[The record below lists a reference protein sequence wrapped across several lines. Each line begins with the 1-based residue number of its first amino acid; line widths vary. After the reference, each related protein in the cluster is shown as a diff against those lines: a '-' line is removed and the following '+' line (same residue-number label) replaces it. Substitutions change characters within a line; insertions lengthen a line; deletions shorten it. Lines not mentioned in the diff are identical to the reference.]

1 MKRLLI
7 LLMALLGWIG
17 TGMAQA
23 DANQMKALQQLA
35 QVWIGDSVQ
44 ERRLKAAAD
53 FKAAFKKVL
62 EVPGALQGNYDSLI
76 QVAQLIDPDGGFK
89 IFTWEVFHSDNVY
102 QHGGFLVTKDKV
114 WELEEQ
120 VHSLDDLYFQEFSA
134 AEWPGALYYNLRP
147 FQFGKQEA
155 WLLFGYNS
163 KGFFERRKLLDVLWF
178 DKQGTPHFGAPVFA
192 GRDPKVKTQRS
203 FRFILDYSAESKIK
217 LNYDESVGKIV
228 FDHLIPA
235 KSPEGDDRTL
245 MVPDGSY
252 DAFVYSNKYDAFVR
266 EEKLPVQVMEQAP
279 VPAPILDKRSRDILG
294 RPGKKA
300 KTP

>member
-7 LLMALLGWIG
+7 LLTALWALNFSIS
-17 TGMAQA
+17 AQVTA
-23 DANQMKALQQLA
+23 EQMQALQQLA
-35 QVWIGDSVQ
+35 EVWRGDSIQ
-44 ERRLKAAAD
+44 ENRLKAATD
-53 FKAAFKKVL
+53 FKATFQKVL
-62 EVPGALQGNYDSLI
+62 EQPGALLANYDSLV
-76 QVAQLIDPDGGFK
+76 QVAQLNEPDGRFR
-89 IFTWEVFHSDNVY
+89 IFTWEVFHSDNRY
-102 QHGGFLVTKDKV
+102 LHDGFILTQNRL
-114 WELEEQ
+114 WSLEEK
-120 VHSLDDLYFQEFSA
+120 VLSLEDLYFQEFN
-134 AEWPGALYYNLRP
+134 AEDWPGALYYNMRP
-147 FQFGKQEA
+147 FKFGKQEA

-163 KGFFERRKLLDVLWF
+163 KGFFERRKMLEVLWF

-203 FRFILDYSAESKIK
+203 FRFILDYAAESRVK
-217 LNYDESVGKIV
+217 LNFDESMGKIV

-235 KSPEGDDRTL
+235 KSPEGDDRSL

-252 DAFVYSNKYDAFVR
+252 DAFVFSNKYDVFVR

-294 RPGKKA
+294 RPGKKV